1 MNKKGRNIIFSEWVK
16 IIVHRGAMGEKIEQ
30 AVSKFYLWC
39 EKNSCTCHCPLKK
52 SHAQPKGTKKHS
64 YSRKLHNPCPPP
76 LQKKNNNGPSLT
88 SILSAYERFPWIPWD
103 RHAFFSRQSYS
114 SSTKAITPWEHFS
127 RDHIFHATTL
137 ISNCAKQTAF
147 D

>member
-30 AVSKFYLWC
+30 A
-39 EKNSCTCHCPLKK
+39 KNSCTCHCPLKK

-76 LQKKNNNGPSLT
+76 LQKKIIMVRP
-88 SILSAYERFPWIPWD
+88 
-103 RHAFFSRQSYS
+103 
-114 SSTKAITPWEHFS
+114 
-127 RDHIFHATTL
+127 
-137 ISNCAKQTAF
+137 
-147 D
+147 